1 MSITELAT
9 TVAWLESE
17 QRLSREKSDRILALV
32 ADPAL
37 AEALALCRES
47 KSPREDFI
55 KMRDS
60 QPGSGMPWSWR
71 FFRKAGS

>member
-17 QRLSREKSDRILALV
+17 QRLSREKTDRILALV

-37 AEALALCRES
+37 GEALELCRAS
-47 KSPREDFI
+47 KSPREDFL
-55 KMRDS
+55 KMRDA